1 MTQTTEGQGPEDK
14 VATEVPA
21 SAVDASGQAV
31 GSAVTESNNG
41 STPAEHVTS
50 DADVAAPPSS
60 DSQKSSPT
68 DEGKTAGGRRRRQ
81 PSAKTAAL
89 LADPLSLLELEVVDE
104 TTKKSQCMIPFQR
117 STFLQV
123 EGTPREPKTPTKSTY
138 RYDTWIYMEKNNIAA
153 SPRPVTKRIPNFKD
167 SDLACETV
175 SEMPQFKEAKTVVI
189 GPDRP
194 QQKLRYFALKEG
206 KTLLVPS
213 SRLATGLFNKI
224 NPPNEAT
231 DEQINLCATSQ
242 GVRTFSTPVGLDD
255 EVNVDLVIMGCS
267 VVTRKGQRLGK
278 GEGFADLEWAMMV
291 SMGAVSTDTTVITCV
306 HDCQIKD
313 ELPEDIFQ
321 EYDLPVDIIV
331 SPTQTLMV
339 ETPLKKPAGIM
350 WSKIT
355 ERKMEKV
362 PVLKQLREKEEA
374 KGVDVTLAPKAGQN
388 PDSVSYIKDDNE
400 IDKSCQTNQARRSTR
415 SFNDRNRRFSRRRQQ
430 RGNRE
435 GGVAGAP
442 PLASDSAIR
451 SKQGKYDRKKR
462 SFNRERRREKSVT
475 EDDGVVESNK
485 ASAGS
490 GDAAANIAKKRDR
503 QRKNQRRER
512 STRKREDSRRN
523 ANEQNA
529 DTEGGE
535 TSGKG
540 EDNSG
545 AEDNGGRPPRRNRN
559 SRRNR
564 RREES
569 NRRLNSEN
577 EERSVVDNRGDQRR
591 GGGGGRNRSYNGGY
605 PPYDMP
611 PWMYNMPPPH
621 AGYGNRGGF
630 YPPPGQMRSRYGYR
644 NQGFFGPM
652 PPPHLMGGGG
662 GGRRGGPQGGGR
674 GPSEFVPGASMKPAV
689 FVGDIPEECGEEMF
703 GDVLQDRKVRP
714 TRMIWQKNEN
724 RTFLVFD
731 SLNGA
736 QDCVRKLKNLYIN
749 DEACRVDLSNMTKR
763 NYYM

>member
-21 SAVDASGQAV
+21 SAVDASGQPV

-89 LADPLSLLELEVVDE
+89 LADPLSLLDLEVVDE
-104 TTKKSQCMIPFQR
+104 TTKKSQCTIPFQR

-213 SRLATGLFNKI
+213 SRLANGLFNKI

-350 WSKIT
+350 WSKIS

-442 PLASDSAIR
+442 LASDSAIR

-512 STRKREDSRRN
+512 SMRKREDSRRN
-523 ANEQNA
+523 ATEQNA